1 MSENVIQLRRAPASK
16 RTRMD
21 TLLLNAKTINSWRI
35 PPFQRP
41 VRINEKVRALAEE
54 IKQAGGVVPGVL
66 TLGIIETGRDAG
78 TYITDGQH
86 RIESFR
92 LSDLTE
98 GYADVRIVIHDSMA
112 DMGAE
117 FVELNSQLVRMRPD
131 DVLRGLEESV
141 VSLRMIRDKCPFVG
155 YGNIRRGESSP
166 ILSMSAV
173 LRAWNGSTA
182 ETPITGATSAAH
194 IANEISLD
202 STRQLIEFLTLAY
215 DAWGRGQDV
224 ARLWLTLNLML
235 CMWLWRRLVLDTE
248 RRAKRYAVLKPEQFK
263 RCLMSVAASADY
275 NDWLVGRSAG
285 ERDRSPC
292 YERLKRIFVRRLS
305 DDDLKGAKFPTVAWA
320 KQ

>member
-1 MSENVIQLRRAPASK
+1 MSAEVLHIKRAPVAR

-21 TLLLNAKTINSWRI
+21 TLILDAKTINGWRI

-41 VRINEKVRALAEE
+41 VRINEKVRALAEQ
-54 IKQAGGVVPGVL
+54 IKRDGGVIPGVL
-66 TLGIIETGRDAG
+66 TLGVIEEGRDAG
-78 TYITDGQH
+78 TYVTDGQH

-92 LSDLTE
+92 LSDVLE

-112 DMGAE
+112 EMGAE

-141 VSLRMIRDKCPFVG
+141 ISLRMIREKCPFVG

-173 LRAWNGSTA
+173 LRAWNGSLA

-194 IANEISLD
+194 IANEISLE
-202 STRQLIEFLTLAY
+202 STRQLIEFLTVAY
-215 DAWGRGQDV
+215 SAWGRGQDV
-224 ARLWLTLNLML
+224 SRLWLTLNLML
-235 CMWLWRRLVLDTE
+235 SMWLWRRLVLDTE
-248 RRAKRYAVLKPEQFK
+248 RRVKRYVVLKPEAFK
-263 RCLMSVAASADY
+263 RCLMSTAASADY

-292 YERLKRIFVRRLS
+292 YERLRRIFVKRLS
-305 DDDLKGAKFPTVAWA
+305 DDGIKNAKFPTVPWA